1 MDDEYTHASNLFEAI
16 PHISREVDDT
26 LYEKVFSFLNGV
38 ISKSTLQQLE
48 SLNALDVLNQTCEQ
62 PEQDYRVRAL
72 CFRLL
77 GSIVSHNPIVFQAL
91 QTTYSR
97 TLDLIMEG
105 LHAEE
110 PAMRCAS
117 LEICRSFLSCEPAL
131 EWIINHKA
139 VTDGIQQGFTDT
151 SLYVVAESCRTFR
164 LVIEKHGSSRLYQ
177 TLNPTSQIK
186 NIIRQRDKNV
196 RLLLSALEFC
206 WVMVD
211 SKSKAALDYM
221 LHERLLSD
229 LLPLIHVTNR
239 IALLKTLEI
248 LTVIFEWVPS
258 PLSLLLEDEPVDLE
272 GDSDI
277 KKAYEYM
284 VGESARM
291 TEGPAK
297 LTNVLT
303 SVSLK
308 EATLP
313 LLTRFASAGSPQV
326 NTLHQEMLDLL
337 NACTSP
343 SLSSSANNQTTLL
356 LNNVR
361 TLHSRKSIIQVIL
374 RILNTLVSKF
384 PGISMSTTLDAVEGV
399 LEKSEL
405 SSDQRVLKLALKLI
419 LTLFHNFANADSV
432 DIVSK
437 TMRKLLWLLNEK
449 IMGGRSAALVLET
462 FQELMAHDKLGTLM
476 MDKAVAGSF
485 IMALELMLVNQ
496 EWDVRDSAIEFIG
509 NLFKP
514 PRSEFKMAFALE
526 HKLPFMVLRCIN
538 DKEPYVRATALD
550 VLQNFMR
557 SKDGWYF
564 IQQHQRIREVASQ
577 LPRFLYDTEAF
588 VRRAALD
595 AICCLVSNRSCEG
608 MTIESTSSTEQTS
621 LNPIIVSKL
630 MDDPD
635 SDVIMRM
642 LQVLYAFWKLHLHE
656 NAQQKR
662 TRTEDDDDAAMAT
675 EPESVF
681 FMIKGDHWII
691 EATKDTQRRVRA
703 QAYDVIQHILRDYPH
718 VSMQKGEHKRAFD
731 ETPSKEQEFINAL
744 GLLDMEKLQG
754 ALDPEHIF
762 QEALDI
768 NAAMMTMSLDPKN
781 PDDDRNILD
790 CYN

>member
-1 MDDEYTHASNLFEAI
+1 MEDEFTHASNVFQAI

-26 LYEKVFSFLNGV
+26 LYEKVFSFLDGV
-38 ISKSTLQQLE
+38 ISKSTLEQLE

-77 GSIVSHNPIVFQAL
+77 GSIVSRYPVIFQRL
-91 QTTYSR
+91 QTTYPT
-97 TLDLIMEG
+97 TLDHIMEG
-105 LHAEE
+105 LQSEE

-117 LEICRSFLSCEPAL
+117 LEICRNFLSSEPAVD
-131 EWIINHKA
+131 WIINHKA

-151 SLYVVAESCRTFR
+151 SLYVVAESCTTFR
-164 LVIEKHGSSRLYQ
+164 LVIEKHSSSRLYQ
-177 TLNPTSQIK
+177 MINPTSRINDIIK
-186 NIIRQRDKNV
+186 QRDTNV

-211 SKSKAALDYM
+211 SRSEAALNYM
-221 LHERLLSD
+221 LQEQLLSN
-229 LLPLIHVTNR
+229 LLPLIHVNNR
-239 IALLKTLEI
+239 MSSLKTLEI
-248 LTVIFEWVPS
+248 LTVMFEWVPS
-258 PLSLLLEDEPVDLE
+258 PLSLLLENESADID
-272 GDSDI
+272 GDTGI
-277 KKAYEYM
+277 KKAYQYM
-284 VGESARM
+284 VDESAKM
-291 TEGPAK
+291 MDGPSK
-297 LTNVLT
+297 LANVLT

-313 LLTRFASAGSPQV
+313 LLTRFASAGSSQV
-326 NTLHQEMLDLL
+326 ATLHQEMLDLL
-337 NACTSP
+337 TACASP

-374 RILNTLVSKF
+374 RILNTLLSKF
-384 PGISMSTTLDAVEGV
+384 PELSTSTTLDAVEGV

-419 LTLFHNFANADSV
+419 FTLFHNFANADSV

-437 TMRKLLWLLNEK
+437 TMQKLLWLLNEK

-476 MDKAVAGSF
+476 MDQAVAGSF

-514 PRSEFKMAFALE
+514 PRSEFKMTFALE

-595 AICCLVSNRSCEG
+595 AICCLVTNRSCEG

-621 LNPIIVSKL
+621 LNPTIVSKL

-656 NAQQKR
+656 STQQKR
-662 TRTEDDDDAAMAT
+662 TRIEDVDTAMT
-675 EPESVF
+675 IESQPIF

-703 QAYDVIQHILRDYPH
+703 QAYDVIQQILRDYPH

-731 ETPSKEQEFINAL
+731 ETPSKEQEFINVL
-744 GLLDMEKLQG
+744 GRLDMEKLQG

-768 NAAMMTMSLDPKN
+768 NTAMMTMSLDPKN